1 MPIQFTDQQIKI
13 LDHALNLAHQQYIIY
28 DDDDYEELYGESVRD
43 FEKMM
48 EKIKKYRKDKK
59 EKNDPKKIARK
70 KAIKA
75 LKGDNV
81 KEAIKALQKCDQLE
95 NKK

>member
-75 LKGDNV
+75 LKVDNV